1 MSSLLIAIL
10 CSVAVSVFLKIA
22 RSQQIMISQAIA
34 CNYLMASTLTYF
46 VLQPDFMGLSFS
58 DAIRQNEHSAIF
70 LLLGFLLPTIFL
82 VMAKA
87 VEISGIA
94 RADAAQRLSL
104 FLPIL
109 AAFLFFHET
118 LTPQKGLA
126 IFCAFLA
133 LFALVFKS
141 SHQAHSGNGIKSF
154 LFLVLVWF
162 GYGVIDILFKQ
173 IAKFDVAFPFALFTS
188 FVIAGCFIFA
198 YLIFTKTRWQG
209 KSMLAGLVLGGLNFL
224 NILFYIK
231 AHQQLSENPSLVFAG
246 MNIGVMILGAM
257 IGLVG
262 FKEKLNKINFIGIG
276 LGVAAIILLLVPVL

>member
-1 MSSLLIAIL
+1 MSSLFIAIF

-22 RSQQIMISQAIA
+22 RSQQIVISQAIA
-34 CNYLMASTLTYF
+34 CNYLMAGSLTYF
-46 VLQPDFMGLSFS
+46 ILQPDFMGLSFS
-58 DAIRQNEHSAIF
+58 DALRQNEHSAIF

-87 VEISGIA
+87 VEFNGIA

-109 AAFLFFHET
+109 AAFLFFNES
-118 LTPQKGLA
+118 LTTQKGIA
-126 IFCAFLA
+126 IISAFLA

-141 SHQAHSGNGIKSF
+141 GSQNSAGGIKGF
-154 LFLVLVWF
+154 LLLFLVWM

-173 IAKFDVAFPFALFTS
+173 IAKFGVAFPFALFTS

-209 KSMLAGLVLGGLNFL
+209 KSMLAGLLLGALNFL

-246 MNIGVMILGAM
+246 MNIGVMILGAI

-262 FKEKLNKINFIGIG
+262 FKEKLNKVNLIGIG
-276 LGVAAIILLLVPVL
+276 LGIVAIILLLVPVL

>member
-1 MSSLLIAIL
+1 MLSLFIAIF

-22 RSQQIMISQAIA
+22 RAQQIVIQQAIA
-34 CNYLMASTLTYF
+34 CNYLMAGSLAYF

-58 DAIRQNEHSAIF
+58 DAIRQNEHSWLF

-87 VEISGIA
+87 IEYNGIA

-109 AAFLFFHET
+109 AAFLFFGET
-118 LTPQKGLA
+118 LTTQKSIA
-126 IFCAFLA
+126 IICAFIA
-133 LFALVFKS
+133 LFALVFKANLS
-141 SHQAHSGNGIKSF
+141 QTSQSIKGF
-154 LFLVLVWF
+154 LLLPLVWF
-162 GYGVIDILFKQ
+162 GYGIIDILFKQ
-173 IAKFDVAFPFALFTS
+173 IAKFGMAFSFALFTS

-209 KSMLAGLVLGGLNFL
+209 KSMLAGLFLGALNFL

-246 MNIGVMILGAM
+246 MNIGVMILGAA
-257 IGLVG
+257 IGAFV
-262 FKEKLNKINFIGIG
+262 FKEKLNKINLAGIG
-276 LGVAAIILLLVPVL
+276 LGIVAIILLLMPIA